1 LRTNTSIPPLQA
13 VIRYRD
19 LLQVE
24 ALFRA
29 AKASFDTRPIYHQSD
44 AAIRGHVF
52 CSFLAL
58 TLAKELTRLCEAR
71 DIKPE
76 WQPLL
81 NDLDRLQQATIEK
94 DGKVVTTR
102 TYATGQVGNVFKA
115 AGIALPHNVDERQA

>member
-1 LRTNTSIPPLQA
+1 MIT
-13 VIRYRD
+13 VY
-19 LLQVE
+19 
-24 ALFRA
+24 RA
-29 AKASFDTRPIYHQSD
+29 AKASFDTRPICHQSD

-58 TLAKELTRLCEAR
+58 TLAKELISLCEAR